1 MDKTLMGLAGINA
14 KPLYRDTLINVSQ
27 VKTPLNESTIRN
39 YMLPRETKHHEQ
51 QTRKFTA

>member
-1 MDKTLMGLAGINA
+1 MGLAGINA